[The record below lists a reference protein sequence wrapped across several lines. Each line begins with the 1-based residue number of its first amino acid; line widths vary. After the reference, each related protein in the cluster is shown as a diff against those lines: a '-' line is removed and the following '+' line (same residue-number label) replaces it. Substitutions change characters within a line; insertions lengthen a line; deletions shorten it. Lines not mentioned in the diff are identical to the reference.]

1 MRNQRNMFRRN
12 VLARAAAVVI
22 TGILAISGFDF
33 GTNMRTVRAEEEFVP
48 DGSVDD
54 WKDIVD
60 ILEEPE
66 GAFDRVAAYHDDDSF
81 NILYVVNELSKW
93 CYFQVYLDVDNDP
106 STGFETDGGGYEFL
120 MENGTMYQS
129 FAGEWP
135 GTEVGEAEFGVSEDG
150 STYEVDVPYEVINP
164 SADVIGFQIVLLNDS
179 WESVY
184 KYLDEG
190 SLSALSKDEVTI
202 VSDEPYISDFEL
214 NQEKV
219 AALTEPTMQD
229 GEIAVLSAKGG
240 DEKEYTYS
248 FVTSEK
254 NGPDNKLFKIDGDR
268 LITNKKLLAPG
279 TYKVNLKVKS
289 GVRSEIKSFEI
300 KVDEAEPG
308 SITEDIFTG
317 DMGEWFVVDN
327 AEAKDASEEYTLV
340 TACSQNRFFAMV
352 SSDNKDMNTRTAFV
366 LDTDEKAGHSYFGV
380 DGADFVI
387 HGQKLYPVID
397 DDKLGASITSVNE
410 DYYNEYVTASAYLE
424 DMGNP
429 KKVGVHAFALNRQ
442 VSIPEEG
449 FLETPDAFEMSY
461 EEGFAYPKAGYDA
474 FANPGTGWVCWST
487 IGEEDAENIA
497 FDYDLAYL
505 PLTWANLETSK
516 GNFDWDNVEEEYNI
530 TYWEDNN
537 VNFVIRFVM
546 DNPEALTGS
555 RKDETYGE
563 TVDKAFIEKNLMDGD
578 KVTEEKVEK
587 LISTGNYRMDI
598 PAWLLAEL
606 CNDVLAGK
614 IENAGTFYNWPDFD
628 VLGGGGFSPN
638 YEADSLLKYHAACM
652 KAIAGKFDGSAAY
665 IEMGSLGHWGEMH
678 TWPEAASFEEYDF
691 GSGTFPG
698 KTLVAEY
705 AKAYTD
711 NFKKTKVGIR
721 ESYDFSIEQ
730 KFGMF
735 NDVFGQEEGTTTF
748 LNDID
753 KAPDFWKSNYSGGEF
768 ASGNVKA
775 WVHNDTIMQ
784 SIEYL
789 RDSHTSWLGPCSPC
803 DIAAGSADASTY
815 RANIEYLQTQMGY
828 RFRVDKVNEL
838 ESIKPGSQIELTLTI
853 GNEGLAPAYNDYKVA
868 VMVISE
874 DAENAEEN
882 LGIGTK
888 EFAASK
894 LMPGEKTEIKVP
906 VKVSG
911 NAEGK
916 CYLAVAVVDKDNKP
930 CMNLG
935 MADKIG
941 DKVYA
946 LYTVDVTK

>member
-1 MRNQRNMFRRN
+1 MRNQRNLFRKN
-12 VLARAAAVVI
+12 VIARATAVVI
-22 TGILAISGFDF
+22 TGILALTGLNY
-33 GTNMRTVRAEEEFVP
+33 GTPMRTVRAEEEFVP

-60 ILEEPE
+60 ILDEPE

-93 CYFQVYLDVDNDP
+93 CYFQVYLDIDNDP

-135 GTEVGEAEFGVSEDG
+135 GTEVGEAEFGVSDDG
-150 STYEVDVPYEVINP
+150 STYEVEVPYDVINP

-214 NQEKV
+214 TQDEV
-219 AALTEPTMQD
+219 PALTEPAMQD

-240 DEKEYTYS
+240 DGKDYSYS
-248 FVTSEK
+248 FVSSEK
-254 NGPDNKLFKIDGDR
+254 NGPDNKWFTIDGNKI
-268 LITNKKLLAPG
+268 ITNRKLLAPG
-279 TYKVNLKVKS
+279 EYKINLKVKS
-289 GVRSEIKSFEI
+289 GVRNEIKAFTI
-300 KVDEAEPG
+300 KVDEPEPG

-327 AEAKDASEEYTLV
+327 AEAKDESEEYTLV
-340 TACSQNRFFAMV
+340 TACSQKKFYAMV

-366 LDTDEKAGHSYFGV
+366 LDTDEKAGHNYFGV

-387 HGQKLYPVID
+387 HGQKLYPVTGD
-397 DDKLGASITSVNE
+397 NKLGASIISVDE
-410 DYYNEYVTASAYLE
+410 DYYDEYVTASAYLE
-424 DMGNP
+424 DLGNP
-429 KKVGVHAFALNRQ
+429 EKVGVHAFALNRQ
-442 VSIPEEG
+442 VSVPEDG
-449 FLETPDAFEMSY
+449 YLETPDAFEMTY

-487 IGEEDAENIA
+487 ISEEDAEKIA

-546 DNPEALTGS
+546 DNPEELTGS

-563 TVDKAFIEKNLMDGD
+563 TVDKAFIEKNLLDGD
-578 KVTEEKVEK
+578 KVTDEKVEK
-587 LISTGNYRMDI
+587 LIATGNYRMDI
-598 PAWLLAEL
+598 PVWLLTEL

-614 IENAGTFYNWPDFD
+614 IEEAGTFYNWPDFE

-638 YEADSLLKYHAACM
+638 YEADSLLKYHEACM

-698 KTLVAEY
+698 KTLIAKY

-730 KFGMF
+730 NFGMF

-753 KAPDFWKSNYSGGEF
+753 KALNFWKSNYSGGEF

-784 SIEYL
+784 SIDYL
-789 RDSHTSWLGPCSPC
+789 RKSHTSWLGPCSPC
-803 DIAAGSADASTY
+803 DIEAGSADASTY

-828 RFRVDKVNEL
+828 RFRVSKVNEI
-838 ESIKPGSQIELTLTI
+838 ESVKAGSQIELTLTLE
-853 GNEGLAPAYNDYKVA
+853 NDGLAPSYNNYKIA
-868 VMVISE
+868 AMVIAD
-874 DAENAEEN
+874 DAEDVSEN
-882 LGIGTK
+882 LGIGVK
-888 EFAASK
+888 DFEASK
-894 LMPGEKTEIKVP
+894 LMPGDKTEIKIP
-906 VKVSG
+906 VKVSA
-911 NAEGK
+911 NASGK
-916 CYLAVAVVDKDNKP
+916 CYLAVAVVDKDNTP